1 MKHLK
6 IVGDRYNQY
15 IEEVNACKA
24 NIKKYKK
31 EKNKDKIL
39 EEKNKLKEI
48 RTDHKLYKKSL
59 NAEELEAYHDYVKI
73 NFDIRRCENLKKFDK
88 VENKIFKK
96 INPAYIYMLPA
107 AFGAIFFTILP
118 GIFMLIGSFFK
129 VNLVNIQT
137 SQFVGFWNFEMI
149 FTRDTEFVKSIWNT
163 LFFAFTTVFL
173 LMIVTVLMATWLSK
187 NTKVHNLSQTMIF
200 TPHIASMVSVS
211 ILWVLMLD
219 PQGIINQILL
229 VFGIN
234 GPNWLMD
241 TKTSLISVAF
251 VTVWKSIGYYV
262 LLIIA
267 GLQSIPSYVYEAA
280 KLDKASTF
288 KVFRKITVPLLSPTL
303 MFVFIIKFI
312 NSFKAFSAI
321 DLMTQG
327 GPRGSS
333 MVLGYW
339 IYNAGRVKFNYGFS
353 MSGALVLTLIVSI
366 FTFIAYRFFNK
377 KVVYN

>member
-1 MKHLK
+1 MKNLK
-6 IVGDRYNQY
+6 EVGIKFNNY
-15 IEEVNACKA
+15 INSKLTCRD
-24 NIKKYKK
+24 NIKRYKK
-31 EKNKDKIL
+31 EG
-39 EEKNKLKEI
+39 NKLKI
-48 RTDHKLYKKSL
+48 
-59 NAEELEAYHDYVKI
+59 AEEKEMLKKINLENKIYVAGLDVEEKKAYNDYRKI
-73 NFDIRRCENLKKFDK
+73 NFEITKCEKLKKVDRIEK
-88 VENKIFKK
+88 KIFKK

-107 AFGAIFFTILP
+107 AFGAIFFTVIP
-118 GIFMLIGSFFK
+118 GIFMVIGSFFK
-129 VNLVNIQT
+129 VNLVNIGA
-137 SQFVGFWNFEMI
+137 SRFVGFWNYNMI

-163 LFFAFTTVFL
+163 LFFAFTTVIL
-173 LMIVTVLMATWLSK
+173 LMVITMLMASWLSK
-187 NTKVHNLSQTMIF
+187 NTKIHNLSQTLIF

-219 PQGIINQILL
+219 PQGIINQILS
-229 VFGIN
+229 VFGIK

-241 TKTSLISVAF
+241 TRTSLISVAF
-251 VTVWKSIGYYV
+251 VTVWKSIGYYI

-267 GLQSIPSYVYEAA
+267 GLQSVPSYVYEAA
-280 KLDKASTF
+280 KLDKASKFTI
-288 KVFRKITVPLLSPTL
+288 FRKITVPLLSPTL
-303 MFVFIIKFI
+303 MFVFITKFI

-339 IYNAGRVKFNYGFS
+339 IYNAGRVKFNYGFA
-353 MSGALVLTLIVSI
+353 MSGAVILTLIVSI

>member
-1 MKHLK
+1 MKNLK
-6 IVGDRYNQY
+6 IVGDKYNQF
-15 IEEVNACKA
+15 IKEESACKL
-24 NIKKYKK
+24 NIKNNKK
-31 EKNKDKIL
+31 EKNTDKLI
-39 EEKNKLKEI
+39 EEKIKLKKI
-48 RTDHKLYKKSL
+48 VLAHKEYKKSL
-59 NAEELEAYHDYVKI
+59 TKEELEAYRDYRKI
-73 NFDIRRCENLKKFDK
+73 DFDIRRCENLKKYDNLEKKF
-88 VENKIFKK
+88 FKK
-96 INPAYIYMLPA
+96 VNPAYIYMLPA

-118 GIFMLIGSFFK
+118 CIFMLIGSLFK
-129 VNLVNIQT
+129 VNLVNIN
-137 SQFVGFWNFEMI
+137 SSSFVSFWNYEMI

-163 LFFAFTTVFL
+163 IFFAFATVIL
-173 LMIVTVLMATWLSK
+173 LMIVTLFMATWLSK
-187 NTKVHNLSQTMIF
+187 NTKIHNLSQTMIF

-219 PQGIINQILL
+219 PQGIINQILFL
-229 VFGIN
+229 FGIN
-234 GPNWLMD
+234 GPNWLMN

-280 KLDKASTF
+280 KLDKASKFTI
-288 KVFRKITVPLLSPTL
+288 FRKITVPLLSPTL
-303 MFVFIIKFI
+303 MFVFVIKFI

-339 IYNAGRVKFNYGFS
+339 IYNAGRVKFNYGFA
-353 MSGALVLTLIVSI
+353 MAGAVVLTLMVSI
-366 FTFIAYRFFNK
+366 FTSLAYRFFNK